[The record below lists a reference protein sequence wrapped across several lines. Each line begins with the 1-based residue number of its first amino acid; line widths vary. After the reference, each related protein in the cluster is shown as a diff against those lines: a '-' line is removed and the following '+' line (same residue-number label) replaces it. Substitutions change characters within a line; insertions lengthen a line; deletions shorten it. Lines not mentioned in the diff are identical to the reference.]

1 VGKIIVLDE
10 HRRARFGDER
20 RLQVDPPL
28 VVFAF
33 DLASPLTYL
42 AAERA
47 ERLFP
52 RLVWCPVLGDA
63 VRIASPSRA
72 AAEGRAVELGL
83 PLVWPD
89 HPEASRA
96 AMRVASRAAEVGR
109 ASAFVLAASRL
120 AFAGGYDLDHPDVLA
135 EAAAAAG
142 LGLSESLRAARDVRR
157 DLAMAAHAREFVACG
172 VDRLPALRVGAA
184 IFAGEERVAEA
195 AAEAGVISGS

>member
-10 HRRARFGDER
+10 HRRARFGAEQR
-20 RLQVDPPL
+20 IVPEPPL

-52 RLVWCPVLGDA
+52 RLVWSPVLGDA
-63 VRIASPSRA
+63 VRIAQPSRA
-72 AAEGRAVELGL
+72 TVEGRAVELGL

-142 LGLSESLRAARDVRR
+142 LGLSETLRAARDVRR
-157 DLAMAAHAREFVACG
+157 DIVMAADARELAACG
-172 VDRLPALRVGAA
+172 ADRLPVLRVGATL
-184 IFAGEERVAEA
+184 FAGEERVADA
-195 AAEAGVISGS
+195 AAEAGVTGGP